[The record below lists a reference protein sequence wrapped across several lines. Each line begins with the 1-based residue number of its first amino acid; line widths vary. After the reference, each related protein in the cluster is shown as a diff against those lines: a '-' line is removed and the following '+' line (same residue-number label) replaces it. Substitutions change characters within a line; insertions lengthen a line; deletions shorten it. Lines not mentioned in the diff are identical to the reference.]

1 MPLEIKVP
9 WPATALS
16 PNVRGHWTRGYKARQ
31 MYRCLCRI
39 EADSQVAWDKSLP
52 EKLHLHLVFHKPTKR
67 HYDLDNLI
75 ARMKSGIDGVCDSL
89 QINDKRFQSNSAEFV
104 DVTDESRRVGGHV
117 LIIIKGTP

>member
-1 MPLEIKVP
+1 M
-9 WPATALS
+9 
-16 PNVRGHWTRGYKARQ
+16 
-31 MYRCLCRI
+31 
-39 EADSQVAWDKSLP
+39 AWDKSLP